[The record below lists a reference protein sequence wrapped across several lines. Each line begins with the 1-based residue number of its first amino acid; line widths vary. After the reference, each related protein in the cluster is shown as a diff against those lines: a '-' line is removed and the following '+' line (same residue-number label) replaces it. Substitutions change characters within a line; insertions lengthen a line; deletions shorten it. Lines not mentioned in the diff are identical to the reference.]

1 MTNLQKAIN
10 LFNTKV
16 LEITGRDARQKEIES
31 FVDQFETV
39 LAHSHYMVKY
49 SFCDF
54 QTLSGKT
61 ETISINLFTVGNY
74 Q

>member
-1 MTNLQKAIN
+1 MIMTNLQKAIN

-31 FVDQFETV
+31 FVDQFEIA
-39 LAHSHYMVKY
+39 LAHRQYLVQY

-54 QTLSGKT
+54 QTLSGKA
-61 ETISINLFTVGNY
+61 ETISISLLSLGE
-74 Q
+74 

>member
-16 LEITGRDARQKEIES
+16 LEITGRDARQKEIEL
-31 FVDQFETV
+31 FIDQFETA
-39 LAHSHYMVKY
+39 LAHSQYLVEY

-54 QTLSGKT
+54 QTLSGKA
-61 ETISINLFTVGNY
+61 ETISINLLTVVRDV
-74 Q
+74 